1 MKFTKPISCQ
11 KTKKQ
16 KLIFSTRKGCPFNL
30 SNRLIRILFKFTLIL
45 IFALLSV
52 KLVHAKTVQNSSPLI
67 HQNSSI
73 ISQFGNFSDATG
85 PSFIEGTSNSV
96 NSQTEG
102 VTRTN
107 FEKGIQTA
115 GSVDTALQ
123 LFEQSQ
129 AIEFAQYFRK
139 EVVGKPPSVA
149 EISQTLCNLSRITGN
164 KPALIYLASLSEEL
178 RNLYVLP
185 NSSDAAGCDKVAEK
199 TLPIDRVGQQV
210 IPDANRNAIK
220 ETVTAWREEIGLPP
234 IGSGNGS
241 LDNAQ
246 KLYEWLVKPLE
257 NDLEAN
263 QIDTLVFTMD
273 AGLRSIPIA
282 ALHDGKQFLI
292 EKYNVALIPSFGLT
306 DTRYVDVRNL
316 PILAMGASEFEDASP
331 LPAVPVE
338 LSTILRL
345 PWQGVPFLNEEFT
358 LEKLKS
364 VYNQQRFRI
373 IHFATHGQF
382 VQGNVSQSYIQF
394 ANSKLRLDRLRE
406 VAEELN
412 WAESPTVEMLVL
424 SACETALGDE
434 PELGFAG
441 LAVQA
446 GVKSALASLWRVD
459 DRSTLALMSEFYLQW
474 SKTPIKTEALRQAQ
488 LGMLR
493 GKVRIEEGKLWLSEG
508 NPITLPPKIS
518 EQGDLNFSH
527 PHYWAGFTL
536 IGNWN

>member
-1 MKFTKPISCQ
+1 MGIKFDA
-11 KTKKQ
+11 
-16 KLIFSTRKGCPFNL
+16 LIK
-30 SNRLIRILFKFTLIL
+30 RLFEFTLIVIITL
-45 IFALLSV
+45 FSV
-52 KLVHAKTVQNSSPLI
+52 KLVNAKTIPNSPQIDTNPTL
-67 HQNSSI
+67 

-164 KPALIYLASLSEEL
+164 KSALIYLASLAEEL
-178 RNLYVLP
+178 RNLYILP
-185 NSSDAAGCDKVAEK
+185 NSDGAAGCDKVAQTDLQIEQ
-199 TLPIDRVGQQV
+199 VGQQV
-210 IPDANRNAIK
+210 IPEANRNAIK

-246 KLYEWLVKPLE
+246 KLYQWLVKPLE
-257 NDLEAN
+257 NGLKAN

-282 ALHDGKQFLI
+282 ALHDGTQFLI

-345 PWQGVPFLNEEFT
+345 PWQGVPFLNKEFT
-358 LEKLKS
+358 LENLKS
-364 VYNQQRFRI
+364 VYRQQRFRM
-373 IHFATHGQF
+373 IHFATHGKF

-394 ANSKLRLDRLRE
+394 GDSKLRLDRLRE

-459 DRSTLALMSEFYLQW
+459 DRSTLALMSEFYLQL

-493 GKVRIEEGKLWLSEG
+493 GKVRIEEGKLLLSEG
-508 NPITLPPKIS
+508 NPILLPPKIS
-518 EQGDLNFSH
+518 EQGNLNFSH